1 MVNKPPHYM
10 LANGME
16 SIEVIRATLT
26 NEEYLGW
33 CKGNALK
40 YQFRAGK
47 KNPDKTKEDYR
58 KASFYLKEIDKLL

>member
-1 MVNKPPHYM
+1 M